1 MKILIIIC
9 SIVLGFAAWAL
20 GLAAIVSAGNR
31 KMKRSMVC
39 TNFSYIACLGGV
51 ILQYYDLVSQM
62 QEKNAASGSLR
73 VILIVILV
81 IAGMT
86 VILNLLA
93 GLLRLVRKPKK
104 EPAPEEKPAE
114 PTNPAA
120 PVKPSSPVPAAQPAK
135 PAPAEPS
142 MADSAAAKI
151 ERTED

>member
-20 GLAAIVSAGNR
+20 GLVAIVSAGNR

-39 TNFSYIACLGGV
+39 TNFSYIACLGGAV
-51 ILQYYDLVSQM
+51 LQYYDLMTRV
-62 QEKNAASGSLR
+62 QEKNAVTGSLR

-104 EPAPEEKPAE
+104 EPAPEEKPAASAK
-114 PTNPAA
+114 PVAPAKPASPMPAA
-120 PVKPSSPVPAAQPAK
+120 QPVPAA
-135 PAPAEPS
+135 PS
-142 MADSAAAKI
+142 VADSAAAKV
-151 ERTED
+151 EKTED